1 MLCHPSASIAP
12 TLTRVCVSVAFLLLI
27 TSSSLAVFQQDPAS
41 PQESEASRS
50 DQLRSQQKLVSDRYR
65 LLEQKLFDLHEFE
78 MDENPERS
86 DLLRRAYE
94 QSQQK
99 LTGKTL
105 EAIAEQL
112 GGNRL
117 RQAGQNQT
125 VALED
130 LRLLLTLLESE
141 DRSKRLR
148 DKEKRIK
155 AYIEEVDR
163 LLTIQRGLRSQTEN
177 GVDGD
182 RVAKSQEKLAQRT
195 GELKDEIQ
203 ENEGT
208 DADAAATS
216 SEPNE
221 GQPSEGEPSEG
232 EPSEGQPSEGEP
244 SEGQPSEGE
253 PSEGQPSEGQPSE
266 GEPSE
271 GEPQGN
277 SQNGPTPPTPPSE
290 PQDPVQQRL
299 KAAEEKMKDAQLKLE
314 QARREESVQDMEDA
328 ERELAQARKE
338 LEEIL
343 RQLREEEIG
352 RTLAMLES
360 RFRKMLEAE
369 IRIYES
375 TKRLDRTV
383 PEQRRGEYLIQTGKL
398 GVQQREVATDADRA
412 LTLLL
417 DEGTSIAFPEVV
429 EQMRDDMI
437 QVSGRLSEG
446 NPGRITQEIE
456 EDIIDTLDYVIEAL
470 VQAQQDLQEQQ
481 QSPPQQSPPMDPGDM
496 PLVDQIQELK
506 MIRGLQYRINKR
518 HQRYSR
524 LLDDPDDLLGESSD
538 PDIQEALQKLA
549 DREDKLQQITR
560 DVVLGKNQ

>member
-1 MLCHPSASIAP
+1 
-12 TLTRVCVSVAFLLLI
+12 
-27 TSSSLAVFQQDPAS
+27 
-41 PQESEASRS
+41 E
-50 DQLRSQQKLVSDRYR
+50 
-65 LLEQKLFDLHEFE
+65 
-78 MDENPERS
+78 
-86 DLLRRAYE
+86 
-94 QSQQK
+94 
-99 LTGKTL
+99 
-105 EAIAEQL
+105 
-112 GGNRL
+112 
-117 RQAGQNQT
+117 
-125 VALED
+125 
-130 LRLLLTLLESE
+130 
-141 DRSKRLR
+141 
-148 DKEKRIK
+148 
-155 AYIEEVDR
+155 
-163 LLTIQRGLRSQTEN
+163 
-177 GVDGD
+177 
-182 RVAKSQEKLAQRT
+182 
-195 GELKDEIQ
+195 
-203 ENEGT
+203 
-208 DADAAATS
+208 
-216 SEPNE
+216 
-221 GQPSEGEPSEG
+221 PSEGEPSEG
-232 EPSEGQPSEGEP
+232 EPSEGEP
-244 SEGQPSEGE
+244 SEGS
-253 PSEGQPSEGQPSE
+253 S
-266 GEPSE
+266 
-271 GEPQGN
+271 QGN
-277 SQNGPTPPTPPSE
+277 SQNGPTPPSE

-549 DREDKLQQITR
+549 DREEKLQQITR

>member
-1 MLCHPSASIAP
+1 MSCHPSASLTP
-12 TLTRVCVSVAFLLLI
+12 TLTRVWASVAFLLLI
-27 TSSSLAVFQQDPAS
+27 TSSSSAVFQQDPTS
-41 PQESEASRS
+41 PQESEVSRS
-50 DQLRSQQKLVSDRYR
+50 DQLRIQQKLVSDRYR

-117 RQAGQNQT
+117 RQAGQNQS

-182 RVAKSQEKLAQRT
+182 RVAKSQEKLATRT

-208 DADAAATS
+208 DADAAETS
-216 SEPNE
+216 
-221 GQPSEGEPSEG
+221 GEPSEG
-232 EPSEGQPSEGEP
+232 E
-244 SEGQPSEGE
+244 PSEGE

-271 GEPQGN
+271 GEPSEGEPSEGEPSEGEPSQGEPSEGSPQGN
-277 SQNGPTPPTPPSE
+277 SQNGPTPPSE

-549 DREDKLQQITR
+549 DREEKLQQITR

>member
-232 EPSEGQPSEGEP
+232 EPSEG
-244 SEGQPSEGE
+244 
-253 PSEGQPSEGQPSE
+253 
-266 GEPSE
+266 EPSE
-271 GEPQGN
+271 GEPQGD

>member
-221 GQPSEGEPSEG
+221 GQPSEG
-232 EPSEGQPSEGEP
+232 Q
-244 SEGQPSEGE
+244 

-271 GEPQGN
+271 GEPSEG
-277 SQNGPTPPTPPSE
+277 GPSE
-290 PQDPVQQRL
+290 
-299 KAAEEKMKDAQLKLE
+299 
-314 QARREESVQDMEDA
+314 
-328 ERELAQARKE
+328 
-338 LEEIL
+338 
-343 RQLREEEIG
+343 
-352 RTLAMLES
+352 
-360 RFRKMLEAE
+360 
-369 IRIYES
+369 
-375 TKRLDRTV
+375 
-383 PEQRRGEYLIQTGKL
+383 GE
-398 GVQQREVATDADRA
+398 
-412 LTLLL
+412 
-417 DEGTSIAFPEVV
+417 
-429 EQMRDDMI
+429 
-437 QVSGRLSEG
+437 
-446 NPGRITQEIE
+446 
-456 EDIIDTLDYVIEAL
+456 
-470 VQAQQDLQEQQ
+470 
-481 QSPPQQSPPMDPGDM
+481 
-496 PLVDQIQELK
+496 
-506 MIRGLQYRINKR
+506 
-518 HQRYSR
+518 
-524 LLDDPDDLLGESSD
+524 
-538 PDIQEALQKLA
+538 
-549 DREDKLQQITR
+549 
-560 DVVLGKNQ
+560 

>member
-221 GQPSEGEPSEG
+221 GQPSEGQ
-232 EPSEGQPSEGEP
+232 PSEGQ
-244 SEGQPSEGE
+244 

-266 GEPSE
+266 GEP
-271 GEPQGN
+271 QGD

>member
-1 MLCHPSASIAP
+1 M
-12 TLTRVCVSVAFLLLI
+12 
-27 TSSSLAVFQQDPAS
+27 
-41 PQESEASRS
+41 
-50 DQLRSQQKLVSDRYR
+50 
-65 LLEQKLFDLHEFE
+65 
-78 MDENPERS
+78 
-86 DLLRRAYE
+86 
-94 QSQQK
+94 
-99 LTGKTL
+99 

-221 GQPSEGEPSEG
+221 GQPSEGQPSEGEPSEG
-232 EPSEGQPSEGEP
+232 EPSEGE
-244 SEGQPSEGE
+244 PSEGE

-266 GEPSE
+266 GQPSE
-271 GEPQGN
+271 GEPQGD

>member
-1 MLCHPSASIAP
+1 
-12 TLTRVCVSVAFLLLI
+12 
-27 TSSSLAVFQQDPAS
+27 
-41 PQESEASRS
+41 
-50 DQLRSQQKLVSDRYR
+50 
-65 LLEQKLFDLHEFE
+65 
-78 MDENPERS
+78 
-86 DLLRRAYE
+86 
-94 QSQQK
+94 
-99 LTGKTL
+99 
-105 EAIAEQL
+105 
-112 GGNRL
+112 
-117 RQAGQNQT
+117 
-125 VALED
+125 
-130 LRLLLTLLESE
+130 
-141 DRSKRLR
+141 
-148 DKEKRIK
+148 
-155 AYIEEVDR
+155 
-163 LLTIQRGLRSQTEN
+163 
-177 GVDGD
+177 
-182 RVAKSQEKLAQRT
+182 
-195 GELKDEIQ
+195 
-203 ENEGT
+203 
-208 DADAAATS
+208 
-216 SEPNE
+216 
-221 GQPSEGEPSEG
+221 
-232 EPSEGQPSEGEP
+232 
-244 SEGQPSEGE
+244 
-253 PSEGQPSEGQPSE
+253 
-266 GEPSE
+266 
-271 GEPQGN
+271 
-277 SQNGPTPPTPPSE
+277 
-290 PQDPVQQRL
+290 
-299 KAAEEKMKDAQLKLE
+299 MKDAQLKLE

-398 GVQQREVATDADRA
+398 GVRQREVATDADRA

-560 DVVLGKNQ
+560 DVVLGKNP

>member
-216 SEPNE
+216 SEPSEGQPSE

-244 SEGQPSEGE
+244 SEG
-253 PSEGQPSEGQPSE
+253 
-266 GEPSE
+266 
-271 GEPQGN
+271 EPQGD

-314 QARREESVQDMEDA
+314 QAKREESVQDMEDA